1 MAIIT
6 TRQPAAQEGGRLRR
20 IWKSPTSR
28 LRLGWLITALVVYIP
43 ILAWY
48 IYTVKTQPVESVQ
61 PANEPLLLFGIVAY
75 ILVLGT
81 LAYTLRRRFVRGL
94 PGKAQNWLWMHT
106 WIGISTI
113 LIVLF
118 HENFSGVT
126 HEVCPDGTCLTA
138 SYWTQTYF
146 AYSALFGLLFLV
158 SSGIIGRL
166 LDMWQTRTI
175 AREASRNGVGIAR
188 AVEERIL
195 ELEYTVERLCA
206 GKSEPFKQ
214 YCLQGIDG
222 KGMPPSPASIAV
234 ALPAREQSDLQQAG
248 ETLMERAH
256 LARSLKRQ
264 ERARRVIRVWRT
276 LHIILAT
283 AAMLAI
289 SYHAVMELL
298 TNVFF
303 IVKSS

>member
-1 MAIIT
+1 MAIT
-6 TRQPAAQEGGRLRR
+6 TARQAAAQQGQRLRR
-20 IWKSPTSR
+20 IWKSPASR

-43 ILAWY
+43 ILTWY
-48 IYTVKTQPVESVQ
+48 IYTVKTKPAIQVQ
-61 PANEPLLLFGIVAY
+61 PANEPLLLFGIIAY
-75 ILVLGT
+75 LLVLGT

-113 LIVLF
+113 LIVFL
-118 HENFSGVT
+118 HENFEDVT
-126 HEVCPDGTCLTA
+126 RDICPAGSCLTVA
-138 SYWTQTYF
+138 FWTDTYF

-158 SSGIIGRL
+158 LSGIIGRL
-166 LDMWQTRTI
+166 LDMWQARTI
-175 AREASRNGVGIAR
+175 AREASSNGVGIAR

-195 ELEYTVERLCA
+195 ELEYIVERLCA

-214 YCLQGIDG
+214 YCLQAIDG
-222 KGMPPSPASIAV
+222 KGIPSSPLSIAG
-234 ALPAREQSDLQQAG
+234 ALPGREQADLQRAG
-248 ETLMERAH
+248 ETLMERAR
-256 LARSLKRQ
+256 LVRSLKRQ
-264 ERARRVIRVWRT
+264 ERARRIIRIWRT

-283 AAMLAI
+283 AAMLVI

-303 IVKSS
+303 IVKLS

>member
-1 MAIIT
+1 MAITT

-20 IWKSPTSR
+20 IWKSPASR

-48 IYTVKTQPVESVQ
+48 MYTVKTQPAANVQ

-75 ILVLGT
+75 LLVLGT

-106 WIGISTI
+106 WIGISTV
-113 LIVLF
+113 LIVFL
-118 HENFSGVT
+118 HENFDDIT
-126 HEVCPDGTCLTA
+126 YDICPQGTCLA
-138 SYWTQTYF
+138 VSFWTQTYF
-146 AYSALFGLLFLV
+146 AFSALFGLLFLV

-166 LDMWQTRTI
+166 LDMWQARTI
-175 AREASRNGVGIAR
+175 AREASSNGVGIAR

-195 ELEYTVERLCA
+195 ELEYIVERLCA

-222 KGMPPSPASIAV
+222 KGMPSSPMSIVV
-234 ALPAREQSDLQQAG
+234 ALPPREQSDLQRAG
-248 ETLMERAH
+248 ATLMERAR
-256 LARSLKRQ
+256 LVRSLKRQ
-264 ERARRVIRVWRT
+264 ERARRIIRVWRT

-283 AAMLAI
+283 AAMLVI
-289 SYHAVMELL
+289 SYHAIMELL
-298 TNVFF
+298 TSVFF

>member
-1 MAIIT
+1 MAIT
-6 TRQPAAQEGGRLRR
+6 TRQPAVQEARRLRR

-28 LRLGWLITALVVYIP
+28 FRLGWLITAVVVYVP

-48 IYTVKTQPVESVQ
+48 FYTVKTQPPENVQ
-61 PANEPLLLFGIVAY
+61 PANEPLLLFGIVGY
-75 ILVLGT
+75 VLVLGT

-94 PGKAQNWLWMHT
+94 PGQAQNWLWMHT

-113 LIVLF
+113 LIICF
-118 HENFSGVT
+118 HEKFNGITRHICEAGS
-126 HEVCPDGTCLTA
+126 CLTPIF
-138 SYWTQTYF
+138 WTDTYF
-146 AYSALFGLLFLV
+146 AYSALYGLFFLV
-158 SSGIIGRL
+158 ASGIFGRL
-166 LDMWQTRTI
+166 LDMWQTKVI
-175 AREASRNGVGIAR
+175 AREANNNGIGIAR
-188 AVEERIL
+188 ALEERIL

-214 YCLQGIDG
+214 YCLQAIDG
-222 KGMPPSPASIAV
+222 KGMPASPYSIASV
-234 ALPAREQSDLQQAG
+234 LSSKEQPDLQRAS
-248 ETLMERAH
+248 ETLMERAR
-256 LARSLKRQ
+256 LSLSLRRQ
-264 ERARRVIRVWRT
+264 ERARHIIRVWRT